1 VRLNPGNTGFKLLV
15 AIVLSLGIY
24 FRFVNLDL
32 KVYWVDETFTSLRI
46 SGYTMAEFAQN
57 TLNGPVLTQEDLY
70 RFQRPSSEK
79 TVVDTVQAL
88 ATEAP
93 EHPPFYYILVRYWVK
108 FWGNS
113 VAVTRSFSA
122 VVSLLSFPA
131 IYWLCWELFEDKY
144 KGDRARFHNPVG
156 WMAIA
161 IVAVSPLHILYAQ
174 EAREYT
180 LWMVTI
186 LLSSAAF
193 LRAIRLNT
201 ALNWGLYAI
210 ALSAGFYTYPF
221 TALVALGHGIY
232 LAILEKLRFNKTSIS
247 YLVASLATILAFSPW
262 LSVLSQ
268 NFNQAS
274 WQTENVSLVSLISGW
289 MVNLG
294 RVFIDLSANVEN
306 PGLGLPILALVAY
319 SMYCLYQKTP
329 QRVWLFLFLLIGIT
343 PLVLI
348 VPDLFSGGVRS
359 LTLRYLIPSYL
370 GIQVAVASCLTIRC
384 YDIVQ
389 NDRST
394 RIWRAIV
401 AILISVGMISGILSS
416 SAQIWWNKD
425 YYTSDLN
432 SKIADIL
439 NQEESALIISDNYTI
454 ITLIYLVNQKV
465 NFQILSHPKRRA
477 IDANFENVF
486 LYGTS
491 DELKAEFQKNNF
503 KLQSVVDPMLLKLTR
518 SYLKS

>member
-1 VRLNPGNTGFKLLV
+1 MRLNAGNTGFTLLV
-15 AIVLSLGIY
+15 AIILSLGIY

-46 SGYTMAEFAQN
+46 SGYTMVKFAQN
-57 TLNGPVLTQEDLY
+57 TLNGPILTQEDLY
-70 RFQRPSSEK
+70 RFQRLSPEK
-79 TVVDTVQAL
+79 TVVDTIQAL
-88 ATEAP
+88 AIEAP
-93 EHPPFYYILVRYWVK
+93 EHPPLYYILVRYWVK
-108 FWGNS
+108 FWGDS

-144 KGDRARFHNPVG
+144 NGDQSRFQNPVG

-180 LWMVTI
+180 LWIVTI

-210 ALSAGFYTYPF
+210 ALIAGFYTYPF
-221 TALVALGHGIY
+221 TGLVALGHGVY
-232 LAILEKLRFNKTSIS
+232 LAIIEKLRFNKTSIF
-247 YLVASLATILAFSPW
+247 YLIASVATLLAFSPW
-262 LSVLSQ
+262 LLVLRQ

-306 PGLGLPILALVAY
+306 PGLGLPILALGAY

-343 PLVLI
+343 SLALI
-348 VPDLFSGGVRS
+348 LPDLLSGGVRS

-370 GIQVAVASCLTIRC
+370 GVQLAVASGLTIWC
-384 YDIVQ
+384 YDIGQ
-389 NDRST
+389 NDRSN
-394 RIWRAIV
+394 RMGRAIV
-401 AILISVGMISGILSS
+401 IILISVGILSGILSS
-416 SAQIWWNKD
+416 QARVWWNKD
-425 YYTSDLN
+425 YYTSSLN
-432 SKIADIL
+432 LKIADLL
-439 NQEESALIISDNYTI
+439 NQDRDPLVISDNYMI
-454 ITLIYLVNQKV
+454 VTLIYLVNQNV
-465 NFQILSHPKRRA
+465 NFQILSHPKIQK
-477 IDANFENVF
+477 IDPRFENIF

-491 DELKAEFQKNNF
+491 DELKAEFENNNF
-503 KLQSVVDPMLLKLTR
+503 KLQSSVDPILFKLNR
-518 SYLKS
+518 P

>member
-1 VRLNPGNTGFKLLV
+1 VRLNAGNTGFKLLV

-46 SGYTMAEFAQN
+46 SGYTMAEFAQK

-79 TVVDTVQAL
+79 TIVDTVRAL

-93 EHPPFYYILVRYWVK
+93 EHPPLYYILVRYWVK

-113 VAVTRSFSA
+113 VAITRSFSA

-144 KGDRARFHNPVG
+144 KGDRSNFYHP
-156 WMAIA
+156 IA

-193 LRAIRLNT
+193 LRSIRLNT
-201 ALNWGLYAI
+201 TLNWGLYAI
-210 ALSAGFYTYPF
+210 ALIAGFYTYPF

-247 YLVASLATILAFSPW
+247 YLLASLATILAFSPW

-389 NDRST
+389 NDRSA

-416 SAQIWWNKD
+416 PAQIWWNKD
-425 YYTSDLN
+425 YYTSLYNIQAAN
-432 SKIADIL
+432 SIDRTSNPL
-439 NQEESALIISDNYTI
+439 VISDNYTI
-454 ITLIYLVNQKV
+454 LSLSYLLLNRSAFQLIQALPPESL
-465 NFQILSHPKRRA
+465 LSQFSD
-477 IDANFENVF
+477 IF
-486 LYGTS
+486 LYS
-491 DELKAEFQKNNF
+491 VSPE
-503 KLQSVVDPMLLKLTR
+503 LQSMFQDQTNYRIEDLNNPLLLHLGK
-518 SYLKS
+518 